1 MIKIID
7 KYYLGADKYNWIL
20 YEKVRNKK
28 TDEFE
33 YSAIGFFG
41 TLENLLEKLLQRK
54 FKKLQG
60 DFDDLKILTSNMSA
74 ERKKFAELS
83 CRLCEGIKKE
93 WLIKNDK

>member
-1 MIKIID
+1 MHRNTQKLHRID
-7 KYYLGADKYNWIL
+7 TKYN
-20 YEKVRNKK
+20 K
-28 TDEFE
+28 
-33 YSAIGFFG
+33 FG

-60 DFDDLKILTSNMSA
+60 DFDDLKILASNMSA
-74 ERKKFAELS
+74 ERKKFSELS